1 MSTSSQKSQPTHDE
15 RRQHPRVPARGK
27 VDATVLDDP
36 GGPSDVTIIDLSNGG
51 FLLESS
57 HPFLVNSIHQFRIA
71 TNKGDWLTL
80 LTARSMHS
88 RQSESK
94 YLTGFAFV
102 EPLGAEAR
110 QRVHTLVTHVTSV
123 VSY

>member
-1 MSTSSQKSQPTHDE
+1 MSTPSQKSRHDE

-27 VDATVLDDP
+27 VNATVLDDP
-36 GGPSDVTIIDLSNGG
+36 SAVTIVDLSNGG

-71 TNKGDWLTL
+71 TSKGDWLTL

-88 RQSESK
+88 RQNGSG

-110 QRVHTLVTHVTSV
+110 QRVHTLVEHVTSV
-123 VSY
+123 VSF

>member
-1 MSTSSQKSQPTHDE
+1 MSTPSQPSTHDE
-15 RRQHPRVPARGK
+15 RRKHPPVAARGK
-27 VDATVLDDP
+27 VNASVLDDA
-36 GGPSDVTIIDLSNGG
+36 SAVTIVDLSNGG
-51 FLLESS
+51 FLLESAQ
-57 HPFLVNSIHQFRIA
+57 PFIVNSIHQFRIA

-88 RQSESK
+88 RQSAST

-110 QRVHTLVTHVTSV
+110 QRVHTLVEHVTSV
-123 VSY
+123 VAY

>member
-1 MSTSSQKSQPTHDE
+1 MSTSSQPSKPAPLTHDE
-15 RRQHPRVPARGK
+15 RRQHPRVAARGK
-27 VDATVLDDP
+27 VNTSVLDDP
-36 GGPSDVTIIDLSNGG
+36 GDVTIVDLSNGG

-57 HPFLVNSIHQFRIA
+57 QPFLVDSIHQFRIA
-71 TNKGDWLTL
+71 TNKGDWMTL

-94 YLTGFAFV
+94 FFTGFAFV

-110 QRVHTLVTHVTSV
+110 QRVHTLVEHVTSV
-123 VSY
+123 VAY